1 MLGDVATA
9 NDGRALALWRS
20 GVAGADPVPGQ
31 QPHLFGNVR
40 AAGATTFG
48 AAEAIGGDAR
58 TLLSA
63 PTAVIDPR
71 TRRPIALFTD
81 FAASHALV
89 AVRPAHDPVTVS
101 SAAWPSASTSRK
113 SART

>member
-1 MLGDVATA
+1 VLGDVATA

-20 GVAGADPVPGQ
+20 GVAGADPVPGP

-40 AAGATTFG
+40 AAAATAFDG
-48 AAEAIGGDAR
+48 AEAIGGDAR

-63 PTAVIDPR
+63 PTAVVDPL

-81 FAASHALV
+81 FAASEALV
-89 AVRPAHDPVTVS
+89 AVRPPTV
-101 SAAWPSASTSRK
+101 P
-113 SART
+113 